1 MKGVLVSWRTCLE
14 SFALYPLMAA
24 VAVFFGGILFWGG
37 LNWSLEITNT
47 QTFCVS
53 CHEMREYVFKEY
65 KKTGHYT
72 NHIGIRASCPD
83 CHVPREWGHKV
94 TRKVWA
100 TNELFHWMRG
110 SIDTAEKFEA
120 RRGELA
126 RRVWTIRRRPH
137 ALAPCACWPKN
148 GTKPVSTA
156 TRASHTPGD
165 VPVDVEKL
173 R

>member
-1 MKGVLVSWRTCLE
+1 
-14 SFALYPLMAA
+14 MAA

-83 CHVPREWGHKV
+83 CHVPKEWAHNV

-120 RRGELA
+120 RRGELLDHQAQTA
-126 RRVWTIRRRPH
+126 RAGAMRV
-137 ALAPCACWPKN
+137 LAEKWDEMYRL
-148 GTKPVSTA
+148 
-156 TRASHTPGD
+156 RAYVPG
-165 VPVDVEKL
+165 
-173 R
+173 RC